1 MIAAM
6 PIDPPL
12 FHAAGH
18 SVRQLQATD
27 VPALQALFDAN
38 PAYFQAVNGRPAK
51 PDEAQA
57 EFDEVPPAHLPFAR
71 QWKAG
76 IHDGQGQLVG
86 TVVVLSD
93 FCAAGVWHLGLFLLA
108 TRLHGSGLAARLH
121 EALLDWARDQ
131 GALWMRLSVIVG
143 NARAERF
150 WARQGY
156 TEVRR
161 RHGIDT
167 GGRLND
173 ARVMV
178 RALGNQD
185 LAAYLAR
192 VPRDQP
198 GSDLP

>member
-12 FHAAGH
+12 FQAAGH
-18 SVRQLQATD
+18 SVRQLQPSD

-38 PAYFQAVNGRPAK
+38 PAYFQAVNGRPAN

-57 EFDEVPPAHLPFAR
+57 EFEEVPPAHLPFAGH
-71 QWKAG
+71 WEAG
-76 IHDGQGQLVG
+76 ICDGQGQLVG
-86 TVVVLSD
+86 TLVVLSD
-93 FCAAGVWHLGLFLLA
+93 FCAPGVWHLGLFLLA
-108 TRLHGSGLAARLH
+108 TRLHGSGLAASLH
-121 EALLDWARDQ
+121 QALLAWARSQ
-131 GALWMRLSVIVG
+131 GAQWMRLSVIVG

-178 RALGNQD
+178 IALGDQGLD
-185 LAAYLAR
+185 AYLAR

-198 GSDLP
+198 GSHLP